1 MEASIL
7 KDIEQAIMLLK
18 QGKVCALPTETVYG
32 LAADAT
38 NTQAVAQI
46 YALKNRPHFN
56 PLIVHIASFQ
66 QAHDIAEISDK
77 NAQCCTFFWDLKA
90 PLTVVLPLK
99 NNHKISP
106 LVTASLDTIALR
118 MPHHP
123 IIAEIIHAVGP
134 LAAPSANRSMHI
146 SPTTA
151 DHIRSSFGAL
161 TPHIV
166 DAGPCRVGV
175 ESTILDLSTETPTL
189 LRAGG
194 VPLEA
199 LEAYFQQPLTHFNT
213 DHDKGNTPS
222 SLRAP
227 GMMKK
232 HYAPKCAVVL
242 ERTTKQ
248 PGDVLLGF
256 ATDINDSSDF
266 NLSPTGDLTEA
277 AANLFSALYYLE
289 HLNPK
294 RIIVAPIPKHGLG
307 LAINDRLK
315 RAAAQ

>member
-1 MEASIL
+1 M
-7 KDIEQAIMLLK
+7 
-18 QGKVCALPTETVYG
+18 
-32 LAADAT
+32 
-38 NTQAVAQI
+38 
-46 YALKNRPHFN
+46 
-56 PLIVHIASFQ
+56 
-66 QAHDIAEISDK
+66 
-77 NAQCCTFFWDLKA
+77 
-90 PLTVVLPLK
+90 
-99 NNHKISP
+99 SP
-106 LVTASLDTIALR
+106 LVTAGLGTIALR

-123 IIAEIIHAVGP
+123 IMAEIIHAVGP

-151 DHIRSSFGAL
+151 EHIRSSFGDQ

-175 ESTILDLSTETPTL
+175 ESTIIDLSQQRPNL

-194 VPLEA
+194 VAVEA
-199 LEAYFQQPLTHFNT
+199 LEAYFKETLFQLNT
-213 DHDKGNTPS
+213 NYDKGHTSPT
-222 SLRAP
+222 LLAP
-227 GMMKK
+227 GMMRK
-232 HYAPKCAVVL
+232 HYAPKCPVVL
-242 ERTTKQ
+242 GVTTKQ

-256 ATDINDSSDF
+256 GADIHDTSDF

-289 HLNPK
+289 NLNPK
-294 RIIVAPIPKHGLG
+294 RIIVSPIPSYGLG